1 MGKPGTTSGS
11 QNSKK
16 DPNGTE
22 GNQIE
27 PGVSQR
33 EKQAW
38 SQTFGFIKGLIMKG
52 LEATII
58 PSQKE
63 MKSDLQEQSFT
74 CMLTEGGLTSVKA

>member
-1 MGKPGTTSGS
+1 
-11 QNSKK
+11 
-16 DPNGTE
+16 
-22 GNQIE
+22 
-27 PGVSQR
+27 
-33 EKQAW
+33 
-38 SQTFGFIKGLIMKG
+38 MKG